1 MVFGCSPP
9 YGLKI
14 QFLPR
19 QAFADDEAS
28 TRLLQILLFLLLSTA
43 SLMFIPCAIRSSF
56 TLSIHFFGC
65 LPLFLVPSTC
75 PYSATTGSLFPSI
88 LVACPNHV
96 SLLFLILSTNVT
108 CCSSSFLVTSFRI
121 LSLLDLPSIL
131 RSQLI
136 SATSILLSS
145 FFLRHQ
151 HSDPYITTGM
161 TNVPYSFT
169 LVAVVILFD
178 LHTWFIVPNIA
189 EASPI
194 LRFIK
199 IYVLRAAAVLRYHS

>member
-1 MVFGCSPP
+1 MVRFNANF
-9 YGLKI
+9 
-14 QFLPR
+14 QFLLR

-28 TRLLQILLFLLLSTA
+28 TRHLQILLFLLLSTA

-56 TLSIHFFGC
+56 RLSIHFFGC
-65 LPLFLVPSTC
+65 LPLLLVPSTC

-88 LVACPNHV
+88 LVTCPNHV

-108 CCSSSFLVTSFRI
+108 CCPSSFLVTSFRI
-121 LSLLDLPSIL
+121 LSLLDLSSIL

-145 FFLRHQ
+145 SFLRHQ
-151 HSDPYITTGM
+151 HSDPYIITGM

-169 LVAVVILFD
+169 LVAVVMLFD
-178 LHTWFIVPNIA
+178 LHTLMQWVYRT
-189 EASPI
+189 
-194 LRFIK
+194 L
-199 IYVLRAAAVLRYHS
+199 V

>member
-1 MVFGCSPP
+1 MISP
-9 YGLKI
+9 I
-14 QFLPR
+14 QFLLR

-28 TRLLQILLFLLLSTA
+28 TRLLHILLFLLLSTA
-43 SLMFIPCAIRSSF
+43 SLMFIPCAVRSSF
-56 TLSIHFFGC
+56 ILSIHFFGC
-65 LPLFLVPSTC
+65 LPLLLVPSTC

-88 LVACPNHV
+88 LVTCPNHV
-96 SLLFLILSTNVT
+96 SLLFSDLSTNVT
-108 CCSSSFLVTSFRI
+108 CCPSSFLVTSFRI

-145 FFLRHQ
+145 SFLMHQ
-151 HSDPYITTGM
+151 HSDPYIITGM

-169 LVAVVILFD
+169 LVAVVMLFD
-178 LHTWFIVPNIA
+178 LHTLFIVPNIA

-194 LRFIK
+194 LRFMSF
-199 IYVLRAAAVLRYHS
+199 VQRP

>member
-1 MVFGCSPP
+1 MPHDVRI
-9 YGLKI
+9 LE
-14 QFLPR
+14 FLLR

-28 TRLLQILLFLLLSTA
+28 TRLLQNLLFLLLSTA

-65 LPLFLVPSTC
+65 LPLLLVPSTC

-88 LVACPNHV
+88 LVTCPNHV
-96 SLLFLILSTNVT
+96 ILLFLILSTNMT
-108 CCSSSFLVTSFRI
+108 CCPSSFLVTSFRI

-145 FFLRHQ
+145 SFLRHQ
-151 HSDPYITTGM
+151 HSDPYILTGM

-178 LHTWFIVPNIA
+178 L
-189 EASPI
+189 I
-194 LRFIK
+194 LVCDNWK
-199 IYVLRAAAVLRYHS
+199 SA